1 MAKKLI
7 KSDKV
12 SETSTKV
19 LPVLANAQSATAIV
33 DPQMRERQDF
43 LSRIAKPSFQSASDS
58 RRKYDQEWLGRN
70 LFWRGYQ
77 FSRYLPET
85 QTVVLAVRQSAR
97 IPVNLTTAYMR
108 SIRNQVTAFRPK
120 FEVLPTVPNSDSS
133 QVQARYAQRLLDYYF
148 DRLKLKMKI
157 KETIVQALM
166 YSIGGP
172 WQIVYDE
179 LTKEVKI
186 WLLDPFDFYMDP
198 LAEDPNECEYMIKA
212 ARQPIAA
219 VTSNPSYSLEA
230 RREVKGGSEIL
241 AASPQKQFL
250 LQTTRT
256 ISPKMQTS
264 SPFVILYE
272 GSFRRYREDGT
283 RYMVHCIWT
292 EQNTVPLLYEE
303 LDTDEFDYV
312 VYRGD
317 LVPKEPYG
325 ESWIKHVMVIN
336 RAINTLESSALEY
349 NSRIAKG
356 RLVVDRDAGV
366 RAIHNV
372 HGEIISKNRGSQIQS
387 LDMAPLANSVP
398 EQIERMNKYAMDI
411 SGVHEASLGSVPTGM
426 RSGIGVAELKQSDSS
441 SQDDLVDN
449 LEDFLTEVA
458 MKILKKIA
466 QNYTSYKVIKDLGVR
481 EGDEK
486 YFAVIG
492 KQAAKGKTKAGDK
505 LGKPG
510 QVKIGPDWFDVAE
523 IGDDNNIRVTIGSWL
538 GYTKEA
544 LQQKVQAYF
553 QIGLI
558 DQGTALKLLEFGDI
572 DSVIQKT
579 RLEAILKRPPQ
590 QGANG
595 QPQVD
600 QYDLALS
607 ENDMVLEG
615 KVSTTKDAYALV
627 TPDQDHMVHIAV
639 HQDAL
644 GKGFDEILGAL
655 IEAHQIALE
664 HGVGMQAGM
673 PTPPPAPTQGGQMG
687 QVGGTGAFPQGGAP
701 MSAQGGG
708 QPGQAPQEA
717 PPGPVSGTQ
726 LPQQNLPAVQA
737 ANTNQA
743 ANAMAPQ
750 QVGQ

>member
-1 MAKKLI
+1 MAKI
-7 KSDKV
+7 KSTDKV
-12 SETSTKV
+12 SDSSTKV
-19 LPVLANAQSATAIV
+19 MPILADAQTTPPMDAELIKK
-33 DPQMRERQDF
+33 QDF
-43 LSRIAKPSFQSASDS
+43 LSNIAKPSFQAASDS
-58 RRKYDQEWLGRN
+58 RSKYDQEWLGRN

-120 FEVLPTVPNSDSS
+120 FEVLPTVPDNTSS
-133 QVQARYAQRLLDYYF
+133 QTQARYAQRLLDFYF
-148 DRLKLKMKI
+148 DKLKLKMKI
-157 KETIVQALM
+157 KETVVQALM

-179 LTKEVKI
+179 QTKEIKI

-212 ARQPIAA
+212 VRSPVAA
-219 VTSNPSYSLEA
+219 VTTNPNYSLAA
-230 RREVKGGSEIL
+230 RREITGGSEIL

-250 LQTTRT
+250 LQTTRV
-256 ISPKMQTS
+256 ISAKMQTS

-272 GSFRRYREDGT
+272 GTFRRYHEDGS
-283 RYMVHCIWT
+283 RYMVHCIWADSSSI
-292 EQNTVPLLYEE
+292 PLLYEE

-372 HGEIISKNRGSQIQS
+372 HGEIVSKNRGSEVKS
-387 LDMAPLANSVP
+387 LDMAPLASSVP
-398 EQIERMNKYAMDI
+398 EQIQRMVKYSMDI
-411 SGVHEASLGSVPTGM
+411 SGVHEATLGSVPTGM
-426 RSGIGVAELKQSDSS
+426 RSGIGVAELKQADSN

-466 QNYTSYKVIKDLGVR
+466 QNCTSYKVIKDLGVR
-481 EGDEK
+481 EGDQK

-492 KQAAKGKTKAGDK
+492 KKYGKGKKRSGDA

-558 DQGTALKLLEFGDI
+558 DQGTALTLLEFGDVA
-572 DSVIQKT
+572 SVIQKT
-579 RLEAILKRPPQ
+579 RLEAILKRPPNQ
-590 QGANG
+590 QGG
-595 QPQVD
+595 QTVD

-607 ENDMVLEG
+607 ENDMILEG
-615 KVSTTKDAYALV
+615 KVPEIRDAYSLV

-639 HQDAL
+639 HQDAI
-644 GKGFDEILGAL
+644 GRGFDEIVGAL
-655 IEAHQIALE
+655 IEAHQIQLE
-664 HGVGMQAGM
+664 SGVMGTPPPITA
-673 PTPPPAPTQGGQMG
+673 PTPP
-687 QVGGTGAFPQGGAP
+687 
-701 MSAQGGG
+701 QGGG
-708 QPGQAPQEA
+708 MPGQVPAEA
-717 PPGPVSGTQ
+717 VPGPPPGTN
-726 LPQQNLPAVQA
+726 LPQQDLSSVMTA
-737 ANTNQA
+737 NQA
-743 ANAMAPQ
+743 TAGEAMAPQ
-750 QVGQ
+750 ANPVI

>member
-19 LPVLANAQSATAIV
+19 MPILNDAQVAGPT
-33 DPQMRERQDF
+33 PQMREQQDF
-43 LSRIAKPSFQSASDS
+43 LANIAKPFFQSSSDS

-120 FEVLPTVPNSDSS
+120 FEVLPTVPNNDSS
-133 QVQARYAQRLLDYYF
+133 QTQARYAQRLLDYYF
-148 DRLKLKMKI
+148 DHLKLKMKI

-172 WQIVYDE
+172 WQIVYDP
-179 LTKEVKI
+179 LTKEIKI
-186 WLLDPFDFYMDP
+186 WLLDPFDYYMDP
-198 LAEDPNECEYMIKA
+198 LAEDPNEGEGEVKA
-212 ARQPIAA
+212 ARAPIAA
-219 VTSNPSYSLEA
+219 VTSNQQYSLEA

-250 LQTTRT
+250 LQTTRI
-256 ISPKMQTS
+256 ISPKMSTS

-272 GSFRRYREDGT
+272 GSFRRYHEDGT
-283 RYMVHCIWT
+283 KYTVHCIWT
-292 EQNTVPLLYEE
+292 EQNTIPLLYEE
-303 LDTDEFDYV
+303 LETDESDYV

-366 RAIHNV
+366 KAIHNV

-398 EQIERMNKYAMDI
+398 EQIERMLKYAMDI

-492 KQAAKGKTKAGDK
+492 KEAAKGKTRAGDK
-505 LGKPG
+505 LGRPG

-579 RLEAILKRPPQ
+579 RLETILKRPPQ
-590 QGANG
+590 QNPNG

-615 KVSTTKDAYALV
+615 KVPTPRDAYSLV
-627 TPDQDHMVHIAV
+627 TSDQDHMVHIAV

-644 GKGFDEILGAL
+644 GKGFDDILGAL
-655 IEAHQIALE
+655 IEAHQIQLE
-664 HGVGMQAGM
+664 SGVKMNAGM
-673 PTPPPAPTQGGQMG
+673 PMQPQTPPQPGGQPGMMP
-687 QVGGTGAFPQGGAP
+687 QMPPQGG
-701 MSAQGGG
+701 M
-708 QPGQAPQEA
+708 PGQAPQEA
-717 PPGPVSGTQ
+717 APGPPPGQQ

-743 ANAMAPQ
+743 ASMMTPQ
-750 QVGQ
+750 TPANI

>member
-1 MAKKLI
+1 MAKKI
-7 KSDKV
+7 VKTDKV

-19 LPVLANAQSATAIV
+19 MPILADAQVATPM

-43 LSRIAKPSFQSASDS
+43 LANIAKPSFQSASDS

-120 FEVLPTVPNSDSS
+120 FEVLPTVPNNTSS
-133 QVQARYAQRLLDYYF
+133 QTQARYAQRLLDYYF
-148 DRLKLKMKI
+148 DKLKLKMKI
-157 KETIVQALM
+157 KETVVQALM

-172 WQIVYDE
+172 WQIVFDE
-179 LTKEVKI
+179 QTKEVKI

-212 ARQPIAA
+212 TRQPIGAI
-219 VTSNPSYSLEA
+219 TSNPTYSLEA
-230 RREVKGGSEIL
+230 RREIKGGSEIL

-250 LQTTRT
+250 LQTTRI
-256 ISPKMQTS
+256 ISAKMQTS
-264 SPFVILYE
+264 SPFAITYE

-283 RYMVHCIWT
+283 RYVVHAIWCD
-292 EQNTVPLLYEE
+292 QNSVPLLYEE

-372 HGEIISKNRGSQIQS
+372 HGEIISKNRGSSVES
-387 LDMAPLANSVP
+387 LDLAPLANSVP
-398 EQIERMNKYAMDI
+398 EQIQRMVKYSMDI
-411 SGVHEASLGSVPTGM
+411 SGVHEATLGSVPTGM
-426 RSGIGVAELKQSDSS
+426 RSGIGVAELKQADSN

-458 MKILKKIA
+458 MKILGKIA
-466 QNYTSYKVIKDLGVR
+466 QNYTSYKVIKDLGIR
-481 EGDEK
+481 EGDQK

-492 KQAAKGKTKAGDK
+492 KKAAKGKKRAGDL

-558 DQGTALKLLEFGDI
+558 DQSTALKLLEFGDI
-572 DSVIQKT
+572 DTIIQKS
-579 RLEAILKRPPQ
+579 RIEAILKRPPNQ
-590 QGANG
+590 N
-595 QPQVD
+595 QPGQVD

-607 ENDMVLEG
+607 ENDMILEG
-615 KVSTTKDAYALV
+615 KVPEPKDAYDLV

-644 GKGFDEILGAL
+644 GRGFDNIVGAL
-655 IEAHQIALE
+655 IDAHQIQLE
-664 HGVGMQAGM
+664 SSVGMPQS
-673 PTPPPAPTQGGQMG
+673 TPPPSSQA
-687 QVGGTGAFPQGGAP
+687 PQGPPQAGS
-701 MSAQGGG
+701 M
-708 QPGQAPQEA
+708 GQAPQEA
-717 PPGPVSGTQ
+717 PPGLPPGQ
-726 LPQQNLPAVQA
+726 GLPQQNIPDMMNQ
-737 ANTNQA
+737 NTNQA
-743 ANAMAPQ
+743 ASAMAPQ
-750 QVGQ
+750 MPPTQ

>member
-1 MAKKLI
+1 MAKKII
-7 KSDKV
+7 KTDKV

-19 LPVLANAQSATAIV
+19 VPLLANDETNIKV
-33 DPQMRERQDF
+33 DPEIRERQDF
-43 LSRIAKPSFQSASDS
+43 LMNIAKPSFQAASDS

-97 IPVNLTTAYMR
+97 VPVNLTTAYMR

-120 FEVLPTVPNSDSS
+120 FEVLPTVPNNDSS
-133 QVQARYAQRLLDYYF
+133 ETQARYAQRLLDYYF
-148 DRLKLKMKI
+148 DKLKLKMKI
-157 KETIVQALM
+157 KETVVQALM

-179 LTKEVKI
+179 QTKEVKV

-198 LAEDPNECEYMIKA
+198 LAEDPNEAEYMIKA
-212 ARQPIAA
+212 VRTPLGA
-219 VTSNPSYSLEA
+219 VTSNPEYSLEA
-230 RREVKGGSEIL
+230 RREIHGGSETL
-241 AASPQKQFL
+241 ASSPQKQFL
-250 LQTTRT
+250 LQTTRI
-256 ISPKMQTS
+256 ISANTQTS
-264 SPFVILYE
+264 APFVIQYE
-272 GSFRRYREDGT
+272 GSFRRYRENGT
-283 RYMVHCIWT
+283 KYMVHCIWT
-292 EQNTVPLLYEE
+292 DQNTVPLLYEE
-303 LDTDEFDYV
+303 LDTDEMDYV

-366 RAIHNV
+366 KAIHNV
-372 HGEIISKNRGSQIQS
+372 HGEIISKNRGSQVVS
-387 LDMAPLANSVP
+387 LEMQPLAASVP
-398 EQIERMNKYAMDI
+398 DQIERMIKYSMDI
-411 SGVHEASLGSVPTGM
+411 SGVHEATLGSVPTGM
-426 RSGIGVAELKQSDSS
+426 RSGIGVAELKQADSN

-458 MKILKKIA
+458 MKILKKVA
-466 QNYTSYKVIKDLGVR
+466 QNLTSYEVIKDLGVR
-481 EGDEK
+481 EGDQK

-492 KQAAKGKTKAGDK
+492 RKAAKSKPRAGDK

-558 DQGTALKLLEFGDI
+558 DQGTALKMLEFGDV
-572 DSVIQKT
+572 DSIIQKT
-579 RLEAILKRPPQ
+579 RVEGILKRPPQ

-615 KVSTTKDAYALV
+615 KVPDRRAAYSLV

-639 HQDAL
+639 HQEGL
-644 GKGFDEILGAL
+644 GKGFDEIFGAL

-664 HGVGMQAGM
+664 HSVGMPQPSM
-673 PTPPPAPTQGGQMG
+673 PDQSQQPPTSPIGTPG
-687 QVGGTGAFPQGGAP
+687 QVPPQ
-701 MSAQGGG
+701 
-708 QPGQAPQEA
+708 A
-717 PPGPVSGTQ
+717 PPGPPPGQ
-726 LPQQNLPAVQA
+726 GLPQSNLQNVMT
-737 ANTNQA
+737 NNQA
-743 ANAMAPQ
+743 TAGTAMAPQ
-750 QVGQ
+750 NNQ

>member
-1 MAKKLI
+1 M
-7 KSDKV
+7 
-12 SETSTKV
+12 
-19 LPVLANAQSATAIV
+19 PVLDDAQSAIVV
-33 DPQMRERQDF
+33 DPEMTKRQDF
-43 LSRIAKPSFQSASDS
+43 LSNIAKPSFQAASDS

-97 IPVNLTTAYMR
+97 VPVNLTTAYMR

-120 FEVLPTVPNSDSS
+120 FEVLPTVPNNTSS

-148 DRLKLKMKI
+148 DKLKLKMKI
-157 KETIVQALM
+157 KETVVQALM

-172 WQIVYDE
+172 WQIVFDE
-179 LTKEVKI
+179 QTKEVKI

-212 ARQPIAA
+212 VRAPVGAI
-219 VTSNPSYSLEA
+219 TTNPNYNIEA
-230 RREVKGGSEIL
+230 RREIKSGSGTL

-250 LQTTRT
+250 LQTTRIVAAKT
-256 ISPKMQTS
+256 QTS
-264 SPFVILYE
+264 SPFAIQYE

-292 EQNTVPLLYEE
+292 DQNSIPLLYEE
-303 LDTDEFDYV
+303 LETDEFDYV

-325 ESWIKHVMVIN
+325 ESWIKHVMVVN

-372 HGEIISKNRGSQIQS
+372 HGEIISKNRGSSVES
-387 LDMAPLANSVP
+387 LDMAPLASSVP
-398 EQIERMNKYAMDI
+398 EQIERMVKYSMDI
-411 SGVHEASLGSVPTGM
+411 SGVHEATLGSVPTGM
-426 RSGIGVAELKQSDSS
+426 RSGIGVAELKQADSN

-481 EGDEK
+481 EGDQK

-492 KQAAKGKTKAGDK
+492 KKAAKGKTRAGDR

-558 DQGTALKLLEFGDI
+558 DQATALKLLEFGDI
-572 DSVIQKT
+572 DTIIQKS
-579 RLEAILKRPPQ
+579 RIEAILKRPPNQ
-590 QGANG
+590 T
-595 QPQVD
+595 QPGQVD

-615 KVSTTKDAYALV
+615 KVPTAKDAFDLV
-627 TPDQDHMVHIAV
+627 TADQDHMVHIAV
-639 HQDAL
+639 HQE
-644 GKGFDEILGAL
+644 GMGRGFDDILGAL
-655 IEAHQIALE
+655 IEAHQIQLE
-664 HGVGMQAGM
+664 SGLAGQMPPQAAQQPAPAPQGQV
-673 PTPPPAPTQGGQMG
+673 PPPA
-687 QVGGTGAFPQGGAP
+687 AP
-701 MSAQGGG
+701 GLP
-708 QPGQAPQEA
+708 PGQ
-717 PPGPVSGTQ
+717 G
-726 LPQQNLPAVQA
+726 LPQQNIPEVMSANTEQA
-737 ANTNQA
+737 AT
-743 ANAMAPQ
+743 AMAPQ
-750 QVGQ
+750 SGPPTI

>member
-1 MAKKLI
+1 MAKKI
-7 KSDKV
+7 VKTDKV

-19 LPVLANAQSATAIV
+19 LPVLDDAKTSAAGT
-33 DPQMRERQDF
+33 PLLREQQDF
-43 LSRIAKPSFQSASDS
+43 LANIAIPSFSSADES

-85 QTVVLAVRQSAR
+85 QTVVLSVRQSAR

-120 FEVLPTVPNSDSS
+120 FEVLPTVPNSTSS
-133 QVQARYAQRLLDYYF
+133 ENQARYAQRLLDYYF
-148 DRLKLKMKI
+148 DKLKLKMKI
-157 KETIVQALM
+157 KETVVQALM

-179 LTKEVKI
+179 MTKDIKI

-212 ARQPIAA
+212 VRNPIGA
-219 VTSNPSYSLEA
+219 VTSNQQYSLEA
-230 RREVKGGSEIL
+230 RKEVKGGSEIL

-250 LQTTRT
+250 LQTTRV
-256 ISPKMQTS
+256 ISAKMQTS

-272 GSFRRYREDGT
+272 GSFRRYRDDGT

-292 EQNTVPLLYEE
+292 EQNTIPLLYEE

-356 RLVVDRDAGV
+356 RLVVDRDSGV
-366 RAIHNV
+366 RTIHNV
-372 HGEIISKNRGSQIQS
+372 HGEIISKNRGAQIQS
-387 LDMAPLANSVP
+387 LDMAPLAASVP
-398 EQIERMNKYAMDI
+398 EQIDRMLRYGMDI
-411 SGVHEASLGSVPTGM
+411 SGVHEASLGAIPTGM
-426 RSGIGVAELKQSDSS
+426 RTGIGVAELKQSDST

-458 MKILKKIA
+458 MKILKKVA
-466 QNYTSYKVIKDLGVR
+466 QNVETYQVIKDLGVR
-481 EGDEK
+481 EGDQK

-492 KQAAKGKTKAGDK
+492 KDFAKNKKRSGDQ

-558 DQGTALKLLEFGDI
+558 DQSTALQMLEFGDV
-572 DSVIQKT
+572 DSIIQKT
-579 RLEAILKRPPQ
+579 RIESILKRPPQ
-590 QGANG
+590 QNPQGG
-595 QPQVD
+595 QQID
-600 QYDLALS
+600 QYDLALA
-607 ENDMVLEG
+607 ENDMVSEG
-615 KVSTTKDAYALV
+615 KVATRRDAYSLV

-639 HQDAL
+639 HQSGL
-644 GKGFDEILGAL
+644 GQGFDEILGAL
-655 IEAHQIALE
+655 IEAHQIQLE
-664 HGVGMQAGM
+664 QGVKMNANM
-673 PTPPPAPTQGGQMG
+673 PPTPPASAPPPSQPGMAP
-687 QVGGTGAFPQGGAP
+687 QVGGMPP
-701 MSAQGGG
+701 MGGG
-708 QPGQAPQEA
+708 QPGQAPPQA
-717 PPGPVSGTQ
+717 PPGLPPGQ
-726 LPQQNLPAVQA
+726 GLPQQNLPQVQA
-737 ANTNQA
+737 QNTNMA
-743 ANAMAPQ
+743 AQAMAPQ
-750 QVGQ
+750 PPGQ